1 MAWLSITERYT
12 TAMTDD
18 QKSHLANI
26 QLDFIKE
33 HSAKFTKG
41 AEEHKTLLHKDFTA
55 KELLEMAIEEAL
67 DQVSYLYT
75 LRDKL

>member
-1 MAWLSITERYT
+1 
-12 TAMTDD
+12 MTDE
-18 QKSHLANI
+18 QNSHLAEI
-26 QLDFIKE
+26 QMSFIKE
-33 HSAKFTKG
+33 HRAKFTKG

-55 KELLEMAIEEAL
+55 KELLDMAIDEAL